1 MRVLLIEDDPDVA
14 SCLMRGLA
22 RYGCELTWAPTG
34 RDGLAAAVP
43 DVVLLDLGLP
53 DVDGLDVCREL
64 RDRSDVPLIVISGRG
79 SATDRVVGLELGAD
93 DYLVKPFLVREL
105 VARVRAVRRRVGG
118 PAPLDAAS
126 PSLDRRSVPPARD
139 TYGRVAVDR
148 RAHRVFLDGAE
159 VALSPKEYA
168 LLEYLT
174 RQAGALMTRESI
186 MSAVW
191 DSNWFGSTKTLDTHV
206 TALRNKLGDALCVEA
221 VRGVGFRLTVR
232 ATPSRGELPRAAP
245 PQATRLLGTS

>member
-1 MRVLLIEDDPDVA
+1 MQVLLIEDDPDVA
-14 SCLMRGLA
+14 NCLIRGLT
-22 RYGCELTWAPTG
+22 RYGCDVTWETTG
-34 RDGLAAAVP
+34 RGGLAAAAP

-53 DVDGLDVCREL
+53 DLDGLDVCREL
-64 RDRSDVPLIVISGRG
+64 RARSDVSLIVISGRG
-79 SATDRVVGLELGAD
+79 SVTDRIVGLELGAD

-105 VARVRAVRRRVGG
+105 VARMRAVRRRNRGAVPVGT
-118 PAPLDAAS
+118 PAQLPSVRSIGS
-126 PSLDRRSVPPARD
+126 PPDRHGTWPARD
-139 TYGRVAVDR
+139 VYDRVAIDR

-174 RQAGALMTRESI
+174 SRAGALVTRESI

-206 TALRNKLGDALCVEA
+206 TSLRNKLGAALCVEA
-221 VRGVGFRLTVR
+221 VRGVGFRLVVG
-232 ATPSRGELPRAAP
+232 AAAAP
-245 PQATRLLGTS
+245 VHPSAV